1 MNQLI
6 NNYQM
11 LLRNSLKNETIVKE
25 IYTYFNGRTIIEI
38 PLKGRFVALISVDEI
53 IALRFNEVWT
63 DNEREKII
71 RKVRIDSTDLP
82 EYLRVIV
89 NAIPYKFEINLDK
102 GNLDISEIV
111 KIISDNKEKLYELC
125 KQKSKTG
132 TTKLNYEHLK
142 IEL

>member
-25 IYTYFNGRTIIEI
+25 IYTYFYGRTVIEI
-38 PLKGRFVALISVDEI
+38 PLKGRFVALIGVEENVT
-53 IALRFNEVWT
+53 LTFHEVWP
-63 DNEREKII
+63 DPEGVRIS
-71 RKVRIDSTDLP
+71 RKVQIDSADLP

-125 KQKSKTG
+125 IQNSKTR
-132 TTKLNYEHLK
+132 TKRLNYNLLRIK
-142 IEL
+142 R

>member
-25 IYTYFNGRTIIEI
+25 IYTYFYGRTVIEI
-38 PLKGRFVALISVDEI
+38 PLKGRFVVLIGVDETVT
-53 IALRFNEVWT
+53 LTFHEVWH
-63 DNEREKII
+63 DHEGVSKS
-71 RKVRIDSTDLP
+71 RKVQIDSADLP

-111 KIISDNKEKLYELC
+111 KIISDNKEKLYDLC
-125 KQKSKTG
+125 IQITRTR
-132 TTKLNYEHLK
+132 TTKLKY
-142 IEL
+142 